1 MRIELGSLEGSDG
14 KFAQEYQPGELEIG
28 DRVDL
33 PGPLSVTGRVSRS
46 NRKVVVTGSFT
57 TQVQVEC
64 DRCLQPVELPVK
76 SDFRVELI
84 TPEVYENTATAELV
98 DTDLELSVFDG
109 EAVDIDELVR
119 EQLLL
124 ALPLRILCQET
135 CKGLCPVCGS
145 DRNGADCQCETA
157 EIDPRWGALREF
169 ADGKL

>member
-1 MRIELGSLEGSDG
+1 MRVELASLEGSGG
-14 KFAQEYQPGELEIG
+14 KFAQEYQPGELKID

-33 PGPLSVTGRVSRS
+33 PATLSVTGRVTRS
-46 NRKVVVTGSFT
+46 NRKVVVTGIFT
-57 TQVQVEC
+57 TKVQVDC
-64 DRCLQPVELPVK
+64 DRCLQPVELPVE

-84 TPEVYENTATAELV
+84 TPEVYENTPTAELD
-98 DTDLELSVFDG
+98 DTDLDLSVFDG

-124 ALPLRILCQET
+124 ALPLRILCRES

-145 DRNGADCQCETA
+145 DRNGEACQCKTA

-169 ADGKL
+169 VDGK

>member
-1 MRIELGSLEGSDG
+1 MRVELASLEGSDG

-33 PGPLSVTGRVSRS
+33 RGPLSVTGRVTRS
-46 NRKVVVTGSFT
+46 NRKVMVTGSFT

-64 DRCLQPVELPVK
+64 DRCLQRVELPVK

-84 TPEVYENTATAELV
+84 TPEVYENTPTAEL
-98 DTDLELSVFDG
+98 DDIDLDLSVFDG

-124 ALPLRILCQET
+124 AFPLRILCQES
-135 CKGLCPVCGS
+135 CKGPVSVCGS
-145 DRNGADCQCETA
+145 DRNGADWQCRQ
-157 EIDPRWGALREF
+157 P
-169 ADGKL
+169 KLIRVGER